1 MPRTA
6 RAQAR
11 ILRAPTLELGAADPD
26 IDGKPMDR
34 VAARFRGVDLQTI
47 RHSKERYN
55 IYIYIYR
62 NRCLNTHGFLSPL
75 CIYLKMH
82 R

>member
-55 IYIYIYR
+55 IYIYR